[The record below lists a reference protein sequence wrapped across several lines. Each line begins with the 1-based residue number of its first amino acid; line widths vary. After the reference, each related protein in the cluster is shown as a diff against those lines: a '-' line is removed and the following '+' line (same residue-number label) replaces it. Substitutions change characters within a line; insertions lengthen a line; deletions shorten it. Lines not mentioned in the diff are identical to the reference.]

1 MKAAVDRSLGLAAAL
16 ILAVAAVASL
26 YSVYEFGQDRFFT
39 VDEYQFGHATWLV
52 SEGERPYLDFYEHHF
67 PLSYV
72 LHAPVLWLDGS
83 FSERILR
90 LRKVPFVYLALLSG
104 VLVAAGYAVT
114 RNRFVAL
121 LSAFVPMTLGF
132 GLMSAIDYRADSF
145 SACLFLACL
154 ALLEANL
161 GANRRDRG
169 DRGEPGGWNRR
180 SVAVVCGVLFMAAVL
195 MTQKMAFVAGTTL
208 AIWAAFHFWRG
219 MKPHSSGSMLQPP
232 VVFTGF
238 FSAAAAGV
246 LVVALGTGAVLGL
259 LPAAFEATIL
269 DAIEHE
275 RVYPTSSSLGR
286 YLVPFWSATRISTLA
301 LLVCGGVYVASRPGR
316 FWRVPIAA
324 AMAAAMLARTQYPYN
339 YVLVSMLIVLCAVRG
354 WSQLVEGMAQR
365 FAMAGRLRPIL
376 YLLPLAVLPAQ
387 HDFLTRASSNEQQIN
402 LLRKIEAFSDE
413 NDVVIDNAG
422 GALFRHHGS
431 YYFHHGKAHRRMFS
445 SYFEG
450 QLIDDY
456 RRSRALFWIADYR
469 LGDLPRQALLFWRR
483 HYIRAD
489 LNLYTLGFETP
500 ETFDVPVEIEIDV
513 IRAGAYHV
521 HPLVPGAAR
530 AELVVDSREIGSGT
544 VHLEEGRHRVTALP
558 HSAPMLVSLLPPE
571 AFEPWVYGTRHY
583 TRLFEFEVP
592 TAR

>member
-1 MKAAVDRSLGLAAAL
+1 
-16 ILAVAAVASL
+16 
-26 YSVYEFGQDRFFT
+26 
-39 VDEYQFGHATWLV
+39 
-52 SEGERPYLDFYEHHF
+52 
-67 PLSYV
+67 
-72 LHAPVLWLDGS
+72 
-83 FSERILR
+83 
-90 LRKVPFVYLALLSG
+90 
-104 VLVAAGYAVT
+104 
-114 RNRFVAL
+114 
-121 LSAFVPMTLGF
+121 
-132 GLMSAIDYRADSF
+132 
-145 SACLFLACL
+145 
-154 ALLEANL
+154 
-161 GANRRDRG
+161 
-169 DRGEPGGWNRR
+169 
-180 SVAVVCGVLFMAAVL
+180 
-195 MTQKMAFVAGTTL
+195 
-208 AIWAAFHFWRG
+208 
-219 MKPHSSGSMLQPP
+219 
-232 VVFTGF
+232 
-238 FSAAAAGV
+238 
-246 LVVALGTGAVLGL
+246 
-259 LPAAFEATIL
+259 
-269 DAIEHE
+269 
-275 RVYPTSSSLGR
+275 
-286 YLVPFWSATRISTLA
+286 
-301 LLVCGGVYVASRPGR
+301 
-316 FWRVPIAA
+316 
-324 AMAAAMLARTQYPYN
+324 
-339 YVLVSMLIVLCAVRG
+339 MLIVLCAVRG

-500 ETFDVPVEIEIDV
+500 ETSDVPVEIEIDV

-544 VHLEEGRHRVTALP
+544 VHLEEGRHRVTAQP
-558 HSAPMLVSLLPPE
+558 HSAAMLVSLLPPE

-583 TRLFEFEVP
+583 TRLFEFEAP
-592 TAR
+592 IAR